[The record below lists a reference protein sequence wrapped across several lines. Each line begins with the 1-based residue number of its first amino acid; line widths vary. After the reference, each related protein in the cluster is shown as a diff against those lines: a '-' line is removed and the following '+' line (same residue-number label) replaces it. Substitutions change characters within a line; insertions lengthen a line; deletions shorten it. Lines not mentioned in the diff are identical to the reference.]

1 MKRKNKKKESVKV
14 TDAKRKEMANCLS
27 EEVCYLTIKT
37 LDESQAKIDVAD
49 VPDYDAETI
58 REMCK
63 DGYDGFVKSV
73 LNQIKFGDDDEKKS
87 IIKTLNNYVERLEAE
102 DNISPKIR
110 FQDIEVSCPADE
122 EVIKQK
128 YPKELLLKDWLIE
141 FYERSHNFY
150 TRRGLKEICQDFTDS
165 LLQYANML
173 IDEIPDSHIDN
184 LIVEVLSSR
193 GIINSEGELDEDAF
207 VEFGETQFNGYP
219 RDFGINNIADLC
231 KQHTSI
237 LVAEK
242 DEFYT
247 TKASVAGDI
256 LDGWFETNRGMIVY
270 KTDDGENSI
279 KKLAEHFVLARKKIE
294 SRVVSMF
301 PDFFRKFKN
310 EKSDFTN
317 EYYPPVMDKAN
328 EFFREYREFR
338 ESQDNDERED
348 TCH

>member
-14 TDAKRKEMANCLS
+14 TDAKRKEKANCLS
-27 EEVCYLTIKT
+27 DEVCYLTTKT
-37 LDESQAKIDVAD
+37 LDDNHAKIDVAD
-49 VPDYDAETI
+49 IPDYDAETI

-73 LNQIKFGDDDEKKS
+73 VNQIRFGDDNEKMS
-87 IIKTLNNYVERLEAE
+87 LIKTMNDFAERVEAE
-102 DNISPKIR
+102 YNISPGTR

-122 EVIKQK
+122 KVIKQK
-128 YPKELLLKDWLIE
+128 YPKELLLKDSFIE
-141 FYERSHNFY
+141 FYERSHNYY
-150 TRRGLKEICQDFTDS
+150 TRRGLKEICQDFTDF

-173 IDEIPDSHIDN
+173 IDEIPDSLIDN
-184 LIVEVLSSR
+184 LIVEVLSSQ

-219 RDFGINNIADLC
+219 RDYGINNIADLC
-231 KQHTSI
+231 KQHTSL
-237 LVAEK
+237 LVADK

-247 TKASVAGDI
+247 TKASVAGNI
-256 LDGWFETNRGMIVY
+256 LARWLETNHGLIIY
-270 KTDDGENSI
+270 QTDDGVNSLR
-279 KKLAEHFVLARKKIE
+279 KFAEHPVLMRKKIE

-317 EYYPPVMDKAN
+317 EYYPSVMDKAI
-328 EFFREYREFR
+328 EFTRKYWAYR